1 MMEWLGIGWRDV
13 VLLAAA
19 LVGVYL
25 VLSVMRLFQVGMKR
39 PVATPAWQDAP
50 QIESIV
56 APVAASA
63 PPEVDVPL
71 TTPAAAKDKQDKRKA
86 SPTNAAFAQELARSN
101 LELEVQRLRKEDA
114 NLRSE
119 LTRLSE
125 EVAQIKAARNISP
138 LYSEAMSLAQQGIE
152 PESIADQCGISMG
165 EATLVAA
172 LARSADS
179 LGGSGLSGYDS
190 LGHYGGRDGR
200 YTH

>member
-1 MMEWLGIGWRDV
+1 MMEWLGIGWRDL

-19 LVGVYL
+19 LIGVYL

-39 PVATPAWQDAP
+39 PAVTSASWQDAP
-50 QIESIV
+50 AIESSI
-56 APVAASA
+56 APAAPPA
-63 PPEVDVPL
+63 PPEAHVPL
-71 TTPAAAKDKQDKRKA
+71 TAPAAAKDKRKA

-114 NLRSE
+114 NLRNE

-138 LYSEAMSLAQQGIE
+138 LYSEAMSLAQQGVE
-152 PESIADQCGISMG
+152 AESIADQCGISMG